1 MSAIQVKNVP
11 EDIHE
16 AVLRRVAE
24 EGMTVSDYVLA
35 LIRRD
40 LAFPSQRQWLAGL
53 QDREPVDHLDTVG
66 ALGAGRAGRDESLFA
81 KPGKRGVERRY
92 GKRRTMG

>member
-11 EDIHE
+11 ADIHE
-16 AVLRRVAE
+16 AVRRRAAE
-24 EGMTVSDYVLA
+24 EGMTASDYILA

-53 QDREPVDHLDTVG
+53 KDREPVDHLDTVG
-66 ALGAGRAGRDESLFA
+66 ALDAARAERGDSLF
-81 KPGKRGVERRY
+81 GR
-92 GKRRTMG
+92 